1 MNQSLKKL
9 RIILQSNYFY
19 ALLVLLSIVVVV
31 ASTRIIK
38 YKSVYNI
45 TQKEFYGV
53 VKSINI
59 KENHITF
66 IISGREKLLCNYYFK
81 DKNQIMNLSLG
92 DSL

>member
-59 KENHITF
+59 KK
-66 IISGREKLLCNYYFK
+66 IIS
-81 DKNQIMNLSLG
+81 LSLYQVEK
-92 DSL
+92 SCYVIIILKIKIK